1 MCWIANFFLNLPGKQ
16 AERPSGWLAIK
27 NFENVT
33 LQERTPLLTHCTNP
47 FVNQKIFQ
55 GLDHSPRNS
64 GVNLGILHGA
74 EVAQAEIARGGRRS
88 KCPEM

>member
-1 MCWIANFFLNLPGKQ
+1 MSGSITDTIAH
-16 AERPSGWLAIK
+16 
-27 NFENVT
+27 T
-33 LQERTPLLTHCTNP
+33 LHQSAP
-47 FVNQKIFQ
+47 FKVLSNS
-55 GLDHSPRNS
+55 DRNS